1 MTAWTDIADDGT
13 DPDLL
18 QAVVTGLSADAAGVL
33 QRWAAARR
41 DRATY
46 AEAIRAAAAPNV
58 ADLDRGAARA
68 AGTWR
73 TEGVRVSLVG
83 DPGYPARLGSFDRD
97 DVPLFIARRGDIPSD
112 GPAVAIVGSR
122 RATGYGR
129 AVAAWLAEACGDA
142 GVRVVSG
149 GAVGI
154 DAAAH
159 EAALGTDGGTTVV
172 LGCGHDVRYP
182 APHAVRGGLFDR
194 VVDRGGVLVSELLP
208 GESPKA
214 HRVRARNRIVAAL
227 TDAVVVVEGGDR
239 SGALLT
245 AGVAADLGIAVFGV
259 PGDVRA
265 PGSAAPHRLLLEGAG
280 LCRSPQDLLDE
291 LAITATTADTTAPE
305 PLGLPTAVASALS
318 QRWPRP
324 IALDDLAEVSGIAT
338 GALLAALTRA
348 RLAGTIAQT
357 AEGIVLRRQP
367 SPRAA
372 PSGH

>member
-1 MTAWTDIADDGT
+1 MTVWEDIADDGT

-18 QAVVTGLSADAAGVL
+18 QAVVTGMSVDPAGVL
-33 QRWAAARR
+33 QRWTAARR
-41 DRATY
+41 DGASH
-46 AEAIRAAAAPNV
+46 EDAIRVAGAPNV
-58 ADLDRGAARA
+58 ADLDGAGARA
-68 AGTWR
+68 AAAWR
-73 TEGVRVSLVG
+73 TEGVRVGLVG
-83 DPGYPARLGSFDRD
+83 DPGYPRRLGSFDRD
-97 DVPLFIARRGDIPSD
+97 DVPLLVARRGAIPPE

-154 DAAAH
+154 DSAAH

-194 VVDRGGVLVSELLP
+194 VVDGGGVLLSELLP
-208 GESPKA
+208 GSSPKA

-227 TDAVVVVEGGDR
+227 ADAVVVVEGGER

-245 AGVAADLGIAVFGV
+245 AGVAADLGVAVFGV

-280 LCRSPQDLLDE
+280 LCRGPQDLLDE
-291 LAITATTADTTAPE
+291 LAVTGKAADTAVPE
-305 PLGLPTAVASALS
+305 PLGLPTAVAAALS

-324 IALDDLAEVSGIAT
+324 IALDDLAEVSGTAT

-348 RLAGTIAQT
+348 RMAGTIAQT

-367 SPRAA
+367 SPRQTA
-372 PSGH
+372 SGR

>member
-1 MTAWTDIADDGT
+1 MTVWDDVAEDGT

-18 QAVVTGLSADAAGVL
+18 EAVVTGLSVDPAGVL
-33 QRWAAARR
+33 QRWAAARH
-41 DRATY
+41 DGA
-46 AEAIRAAAAPNV
+46 AHGEAIRAAVAPNPV
-58 ADLDRGAARA
+58 DLDGAGERSA
-68 AGTWR
+68 AAWR

-83 DPGYPARLGSFDRD
+83 DSCYPTRLGSFDRD
-97 DVPLFIARRGDIPSD
+97 DVPLFIARRGAIPPE

-154 DAAAH
+154 DSAAH
-159 EAALGTDGGTTVV
+159 EAALGTGGGTTVV

-194 VVDRGGVLVSELLP
+194 VVTSGGVLLSELLP
-208 GESPKA
+208 GTSPKA

-227 TDAVVVVEGGDR
+227 ADAVVVVEGGER

-245 AGVAADLGIAVFGV
+245 AGVAADLGVAVFGV

-280 LCRSPQDLLDE
+280 LCRGPQDLLDE
-291 LAITATTADTTAPE
+291 LAIVATTADTAAPA
-305 PLGLPTAVASALS
+305 PLGLPTAVAAALS

-324 IALDDLAEVSGIAT
+324 IALDDLAEVSGTPT

-348 RLAGTIAQT
+348 RMAGTIAQT

-367 SPRAA
+367 SPRQTA
-372 PSGH
+372 SGH